1 MLWLFRKILDRLL
14 VKSAVHVAS
23 ELKAQIDL
31 EVSETRATLLRK
43 ARRIRAREYPR
54 PGTSRGEPAHWQR
67 PGWRAKVKCPPK
79 MSSPSLR
86 CCGTKTCATN
96 RRQAYRTVA
105 TWPMRH
111 APSSLPFL
119 HRRRKNAA
127 VLRKSPADDVKP
139 SDGELP
145 AAS

>member
-23 ELKAQIDL
+23 ELEAQIDL

-43 ARRIRAREYPR
+43 AHAFEQENI
-54 PGTSRGEPAHWQR
+54 PGLEQVA
-67 PGWRAKVKCPPK
+67 A
-79 MSSPSLR
+79 SLR
-86 CCGTKTCATN
+86 TRAARVAGESEVPAKDVVAIVALLRDENLRDELPASLSHHGDVADAPCAFLS
-96 RRQAYRTVA
+96 AL
-105 TWPMRH
+105 P
-111 APSSLPFL
+111 APEAKKRGRP
-119 HRRRKNAA
+119 
-127 VLRKSPADDVKP
+127 RKSPADDAKP